1 MRHLFPLNQEVLFML
16 SEVALAGMYVPPFF
30 VYACLAVPVYL
41 GLRYVLVRTG
51 VLRHV
56 WHPAL
61 FEFALSLSLVSA
73 LILYV

>member
-30 VYACLAVPVYL
+30 VYACLAVPVSL

-51 VLRHV
+51 GLRHV

-61 FEFALSLSLVSA
+61 CECALSLSLVSA

>member
-1 MRHLFPLNQEVLFML
+1 MPRISQLHQEGLSML
-16 SEVALAGMYVPPFF
+16 SEVALAGLYLPPLF
-30 VYACLAVPVYL
+30 VYVCLTVPIYL

-51 VLRHV
+51 LLRHV